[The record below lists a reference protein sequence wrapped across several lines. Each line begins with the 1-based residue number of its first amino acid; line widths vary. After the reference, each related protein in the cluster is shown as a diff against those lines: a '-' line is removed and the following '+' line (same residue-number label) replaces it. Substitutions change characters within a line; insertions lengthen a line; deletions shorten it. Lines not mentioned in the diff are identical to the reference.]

1 MTNEIRISKE
11 FDWHSEDLMYDVV
24 ATVLKLQGTIK
35 INHIWA
41 KLYDA
46 NYNQVHKELCKTRRV
61 SIMDVIRY
69 LRLAEELGYIRGHGG
84 YWNHHG
90 RGGAKR
96 WHFVKWPP
104 YPYYELMGGNNG
116 E

>member
-1 MTNEIRISKE
+1 MKK
-11 FDWHSEDLMYDVV
+11 FDWYSDDLMYDVV

-35 INHIWA
+35 IYRTYDI
-41 KLYDA
+41 LGDA
-46 NYNQVHKELCKTRRV
+46 NYYQIYNELSKTRCAPV
-61 SIMDVIRY
+61 EKVVKY
-69 LRLAEELGYIRGHGG
+69 LRLAEQCGYIRGSGG
-84 YWNHHG
+84 FWNRG
-90 RGGAKR
+90 RGGSKK